1 MLVFIGRKLRHLSL
15 DFCFI
20 FWVLRGYSAPLFVG
34 RPEICPVQNGH
45 GLGFLPIKNLFKR
58 PRIRW
63 MILEKINFNIKITN
77 MLTRQNISQL
87 ITLYALVKTIE

>member
-1 MLVFIGRKLRHLSL
+1 
-15 DFCFI
+15 
-20 FWVLRGYSAPLFVG
+20 
-34 RPEICPVQNGH
+34 
-45 GLGFLPIKNLFKR
+45 
-58 PRIRW
+58 